1 MPLVVRPL
9 PLRRSVGA
17 ASARGH
23 RRFSTIAL
31 TKVPANNWQPI
42 PPFPDTKGMKDMTRT
57 LLLAFGLCTT
67 FVIAACGSDAQPV
80 EESIFAEMSEAE
92 IFENVR
98 ILECN
103 AITRCVP
110 DYSEA
115 DCLAD
120 FSDDSAYQSPIE
132 DSVRSA
138 LSSCVQSW
146 QSMSCDEVLNTELL
160 GGVCAD
166 LEDYLD
172 LK

>member
-1 MPLVVRPL
+1 
-9 PLRRSVGA
+9 
-17 ASARGH
+17 
-23 RRFSTIAL
+23 
-31 TKVPANNWQPI
+31 
-42 PPFPDTKGMKDMTRT
+42 MTRI

-67 FVIAACGSDAQPV
+67 SVITACGSDAQPP
-80 EESIFAEMSEAE
+80 EENIFAEIGEAE

-103 AITRCVP
+103 AITRCIP

-120 FSDDSAYQSPIE
+120 LNDDSAYQSPIE

-146 QSMSCDEVLNTELL
+146 QTLSCDEIFNTELL
-160 GGVCAD
+160 GGVCAE
-166 LEDYLD
+166 LEEYLD